1 MPTGKFDVL
10 VTYDVSTTSAAGRR
24 RLRKAAQVCLAFGQ
38 RVQNSVFECEVT
50 EAQFEQLEARL
61 LTVISEEEDRL
72 RLYRLLG
79 RRDDYTR
86 AYGQGPLFDLH
97 EPLIV

>member
-1 MPTGKFDVL
+1 MPAGKFDVL

-24 RLRKAAQVCLAFGQ
+24 RLRKAAQVCLAYGQ
-38 RVQNSVFECEVT
+38 RVQNSVFECTVT
-50 EAQFEQLEARL
+50 EAQFEALEARL
-61 LTVISEEEDRL
+61 LTVISEQEDRL

-86 AYGQGPLFDLH
+86 SYGQGPLFDLH
-97 EPLIV
+97 DPLIV